1 MIHYE
6 NPVVRIHWDSEIHGV
21 WAEWLRFAAN
31 NDFREPL
38 MEGYNLLV
46 EKKSKRW
53 IADTRSLGPMTPED
67 QDWLNSFWFPQMIKG
82 GLRAMA
88 IMVPRKVVTQLSVKR
103 VMSKIDGKDL
113 ATSYFDDLEDAR
125 RWLKTRT

>member
-1 MIHYE
+1 
-6 NPVVRIHWDSEIHGV
+6 
-21 WAEWLRFAAN
+21 
-31 NDFREPL
+31 
-38 MEGYNLLV
+38 
-46 EKKSKRW
+46 
-53 IADTRSLGPMTPED
+53 MTPED

-125 RWLKTRT
+125 RWLKTRS